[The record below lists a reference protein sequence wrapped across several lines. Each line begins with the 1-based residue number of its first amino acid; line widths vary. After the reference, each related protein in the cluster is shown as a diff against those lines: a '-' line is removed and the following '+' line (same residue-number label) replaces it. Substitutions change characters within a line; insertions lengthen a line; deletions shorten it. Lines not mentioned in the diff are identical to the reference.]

1 VGRWSTTTL
10 PYGVARWGGGPPR
23 PATAVGTDA
32 LDLSG
37 LARDGLLDGALADPV
52 RVLDQP
58 VLDRFLA
65 AGRPAWE
72 GLRERLLELLHDAG
86 AADRIAPHRRPL
98 DEVAPVLPW
107 TVADY
112 VDFYS
117 SREHA
122 TNVSRIFRPDDPS
135 LPEAWDHL
143 PIGYHGRAGTV
154 VVSGTPITRPTGLR
168 RDPASGAVESGPSL
182 HLDVEVELG
191 WVVGVG
197 SALGTTVPTMAFPD
211 HVIGAVVVND
221 WSARDLQAFEYRPL
235 GPFLAKSF
243 ATSVSPWIVPLAAL
257 EDARVAP
264 PDPPHPPAHHLAP
277 AGDGYA
283 VEFELELTPTGGGP
297 TTLSRPDAA
306 GLRWTPAQQLAHL
319 ASNGASLRTGDLYA
333 SGTVS
338 GPTRHE
344 RGSLLELTWGWA
356 EPVTLAG
363 GEERRD
369 GLVDGDEV
377 TIRGSIGGAEG
388 RRIPLGEVVG
398 RIRPAGDPRSA
409 TAADS

>member
-1 VGRWSTTTL
+1 MTTWATTTL
-10 PYGVARWGGGPPR
+10 PFGVVRRGSGPPR
-23 PATAVGTDA
+23 PTTAAGDDA
-32 LDLSG
+32 IDLAG
-37 LARDGLLDGALADPV
+37 LARDGLLEGALDDPV
-52 RVLDQP
+52 ATLDHP
-58 VLDRFLA
+58 NLDRLLA
-65 AGRPAWE
+65 AGPDAWR
-72 GLRERLLELLHDAG
+72 GLRHRLLELMNDTR
-86 AADRIAPHRRPL
+86 AADRLAPRRTPL
-98 DEVAPVLPW
+98 DEVTPVLPW

-168 RDPASGAVESGPSL
+168 RDPGTGEVTSGPSI

-197 SALGTTVPTMAFPD
+197 SDLGTTVPTTAFAD
-211 HVIGAVVVND
+211 HVLGAVLVND

-243 ATSVSPWIVPLAAL
+243 ATSVSPWIVPLDAL
-257 EDARVAP
+257 DHARIAP

-283 VEFELELTPTGGGP
+283 VRFELSLAPEGGP
-297 TTLSRPDAA
+297 PTVLSRPDAA

-338 GPTRHE
+338 GPTVGE
-344 RGSLLELTWGWA
+344 RGSLLELTWGWT
-356 EPVTLAG
+356 EPIELGAAG
-363 GEERRD
+363 QRRD
-369 GLVDGDEV
+369 GLADGDEV
-377 TIRGSIGGAEG
+377 TIRASADGSDGATVE
-388 RRIPLGEVVG
+388 LGTVVG
-398 RIRPAGDPRSA
+398 RIVPA
-409 TAADS
+409 

>member
-10 PYGVARWGGGPPR
+10 PYGVVRWGGRPPR
-23 PATAVGTDA
+23 PATAVGDDA
-32 LDLSG
+32 LDLAG
-37 LARDGLLDGALADPV
+37 LARDGLFDG
-52 RVLDQP
+52 VLDDP
-58 VLDRFLA
+58 LGTLEHPTLDRFLA
-65 AGRPAWE
+65 AGPSAW
-72 GLRERLLELLHDAG
+72 GGIRARLLELVHDAG
-86 AADRIAPHRRPL
+86 AADRLAPHLRPL
-98 DEVAPVLPW
+98 DEVSPVLAW

-112 VDFYS
+112 ADFYS

-135 LPEAWDHL
+135 LPAAWDHL

-168 RDPASGAVESGPSL
+168 RDPATGEITSGPSL

-197 SALGTTVPTMAFPD
+197 SDLGTTVPTTAFAD
-211 HVIGAVVVND
+211 HVVGAVLVND

-243 ATSVSPWIVPLAAL
+243 ATSVSPWIVPLDAL
-257 EDARVAP
+257 ADARVAP
-264 PDPPHPPAHHLAP
+264 PAPPHPPAHHLAP

-283 VEFELELTPTGGGP
+283 VRFELELAPGGSAS
-297 TTLSRPDAA
+297 TVLSRPDAA

-338 GPTRHE
+338 GATREE
-344 RGSLLELTWGWA
+344 RGSLLELTWGWTD
-356 EPVTLAG
+356 PVMLVDGTR
-363 GEERRD
+363 RRD
-369 GLVDGDEV
+369 GLADGDEV
-377 TIRGSIGGAEG
+377 TIGASIVAADGEP
-388 RRIPLGEVVG
+388 IPLGEVVG
-398 RIRPAGDPRSA
+398 RVVPTGTRGHLPPQ
-409 TAADS
+409 

>member
-1 VGRWSTTTL
+1 MGRWNGTTL
-10 PYGVARWGGGPPR
+10 PYGVVRRGSGPARPS
-23 PATAVGTDA
+23 TAVGDDA
-32 LDLSG
+32 LDLAG
-37 LARDGLLDGALADPV
+37 LARAGLLDGALGDPV
-52 RVLDQP
+52 STLDHP
-58 VLDRFLA
+58 TLDRFLV
-65 AGRPAWE
+65 AGPEAWQ
-72 GLRERLLELLHDAG
+72 GLRDRLLELVHDAD
-86 AADRIAPHRRPL
+86 AADRLTTHRTPL
-98 DEVAPVLPW
+98 EHVTPVLPW

-154 VVSGTPITRPTGLR
+154 VVSGTQIARPTGLR
-168 RDPASGAVESGPSL
+168 RDPDSGVVTAGPSI

-191 WVVGVG
+191 WVVGLG
-197 SALGTTVPTMAFPD
+197 SDLGTTVPTTAFAD
-211 HVIGAVVVND
+211 HVIGAVLVND

-264 PDPPHPPAHHLAP
+264 PDPPHPPTHHLAP

-283 VEFELELTPTGGGP
+283 VRFELSLAAEGGDPTV
-297 TTLSRPDAA
+297 LSRPDAA

-319 ASNGASLRTGDLYA
+319 ASNGACLRTGDLYA

-338 GPTRHE
+338 GPTRAE
-344 RGSLLELTWGWA
+344 RGSLLELTWGWTEA
-356 EPVTLAG
+356 LELTSGEHRRG
-363 GEERRD
+363 GLE
-369 GLVDGDEV
+369 DGDTVVIRASIAGTGGCDVALGQVSGRVV
-377 TIRGSIGGAEG
+377 TARGS
-388 RRIPLGEVVG
+388 
-398 RIRPAGDPRSA
+398 
-409 TAADS
+409 ADRA

>member
-1 VGRWSTTTL
+1 VGRWSATTL
-10 PYGVARWGGGPPR
+10 PYGVVRRDSAPPR
-23 PATAVGTDA
+23 PATAVGDDA
-32 LDLSG
+32 IDLAG
-37 LARDGLLDGALADPV
+37 LARAGLLDGALDDPIG
-52 RVLDQP
+52 VLDHP

-65 AGRPAWE
+65 AGPSAWA
-72 GLRERLLELLHDAG
+72 GLRERLLELVHDAT
-86 AADRIAPHRRPL
+86 ADVRLAPHRGPL
-98 DEVAPVLPW
+98 DDVTPVLAW
-107 TVADY
+107 SVADY

-168 RDPASGAVESGPSL
+168 RDPGSGDIVSAPSS

-197 SALGTTVPTMAFPD
+197 STLGTTVPTTAFAD
-211 HVIGAVVVND
+211 HVVGAVVVND

-257 EDARVAP
+257 DDARVAP
-264 PDPPHPPAHHLAP
+264 PVPPHPPAHHLAP

-283 VEFELELTPTGGGP
+283 VRFELELAPAGGAA
-297 TTLSRPDAA
+297 TVVSRPDAA

-338 GPTRHE
+338 GATRQE
-344 RGSLLELTWGWA
+344 RGSLLELTWGWTEA
-356 EPVTLAG
+356 IELSG
-363 GEERRD
+363 GARRHG
-369 GLVDGDEV
+369 GLEDGDTV
-377 TIRGSIGGAEG
+377 VIRASTTGSDGTDRWI
-388 RRIPLGEVVG
+388 GEVSG
-398 RIRPAGDPRSA
+398 RVLATRGPATDRS
-409 TAADS
+409 

>member
-1 VGRWSTTTL
+1 VGRWDETTL
-10 PYGVARWGGGPPR
+10 PYGVVRRGSGPPR
-23 PATAVGTDA
+23 PATASGDHA
-32 LDLSG
+32 IDLAG
-37 LARDGLLDGALADPV
+37 LAADGLLDGALADPV
-52 RVLDQP
+52 DTVGGP
-58 VLDRFLA
+58 TLDRFLA
-65 AGRPAWE
+65 AGPDAWH
-72 GLRERLLELLHDAG
+72 GLRARLRELTSDPGAG
-86 AADRIAPHRRPL
+86 AELERHRTPL
-98 DEVAPVLPW
+98 DEVTPVLPW

-154 VVSGTPITRPTGLR
+154 VVSGTDITRPTGLR
-168 RDPASGAVESGPSL
+168 RDPGTGNVTSGPST

-197 SALGTTVPTMAFPD
+197 SELGATVPTTAFAD

-243 ATSVSPWIVPLAAL
+243 ATSVSPWIVPLEAL
-257 EDARVAP
+257 GAARVPP

-283 VEFELELTPTGGGP
+283 VRFELQLTPAGGVP
-297 TTLSRPDAA
+297 TTLSRPDAT

-338 GPTRHE
+338 GPTREE
-344 RGSLLELTWGWA
+344 RGSLLELTWGWRDPI
-356 EPVTLAG
+356 ELSDGQV
-363 GEERRD
+363 RVD
-369 GLVDGDEV
+369 GLEDGDEV
-377 TIRGSIGGAEG
+377 TIGADVAGPDG
-388 RRIPLGEVVG
+388 RSVHLGAVVG
-398 RIRPAGDPRSA
+398 RVRAGRPGGLRG
-409 TAADS
+409 

>member
-1 VGRWSTTTL
+1 VTTWATTTL
-10 PYGVARWGGGPPR
+10 PYGVVRGGSGPPR
-23 PATAVGTDA
+23 PATAVGDDA
-32 LDLSG
+32 IDLAG
-37 LARDGLLDGALADPV
+37 LAQDGLLDGGLDDPV
-52 RVLDQP
+52 ATLDHP
-58 VLDRFLA
+58 NLDRFLA
-65 AGRPAWE
+65 AGPDAWL
-72 GLRERLLELLHDAG
+72 GLRNRLLELVRDTRT
-86 AADRIAPHRRPL
+86 ADRLAPHRTPL
-98 DEVAPVLPW
+98 DEVTPVLPW

-154 VVSGTPITRPTGLR
+154 VVSGTPIRRPTGLR
-168 RDPASGAVESGPSL
+168 RDPDTGAVTSGPSI

-197 SALGTTVPTMAFPD
+197 SDLGTTVPTTAFAD
-211 HVIGAVVVND
+211 HVLGAVLVND

-243 ATSVSPWIVPLAAL
+243 ATSVSPWIVPLDAL
-257 EDARVAP
+257 DHARVAP

-277 AGDGYA
+277 TGDGYA
-283 VEFELELTPTGGGP
+283 VRFELSLAADGRTPTV
-297 TTLSRPDAA
+297 LSRPDAA

-338 GPTRHE
+338 GPTVGE
-344 RGSLLELTWGWA
+344 RGSLLELTWGWT
-356 EPVTLAG
+356 EPIDLGAAG
-363 GEERRD
+363 QRRD
-369 GLVDGDEV
+369 GLADGDEV
-377 TIRGSIGGAEG
+377 TIRATADGPDGAMVE
-388 RRIPLGEVVG
+388 LGAVVG
-398 RIRPAGDPRSA
+398 RIVPA
-409 TAADS
+409 

>member
-10 PYGVARWGGGPPR
+10 PYGVVRWGGGPPR
-23 PATAVGTDA
+23 PATAVGDDA
-32 LDLSG
+32 LDLAG
-37 LARDGLLDGALADPV
+37 LARDGLLDGALDDPV
-52 RVLDQP
+52 GVLDHP

-65 AGRPAWE
+65 AGPPAWA
-72 GLRERLLELLHDAG
+72 GLRDRLLELLDDAT
-86 AADRIAPHRRPL
+86 ADVRLAPHRRPL
-98 DEVAPVLPW
+98 ENVTPVLAW

-168 RDPASGAVESGPSL
+168 RDPTSGDIVSAPSI

-197 SALGTTVPTMAFPD
+197 STLGTTVPTTAFAD

-257 EDARVAP
+257 DDARVAP
-264 PDPPHPPAHHLAP
+264 PTPPHPPAHHLAP
-277 AGDGYA
+277 AGNGYA
-283 VEFELELTPTGGGP
+283 VRFELELAPAGVTPAV
-297 TTLSRPDAA
+297 LSRPDAA

-338 GPTRHE
+338 GATRQE
-344 RGSLLELTWGWA
+344 RGSLLELTWGWTD
-356 EPVTLAG
+356 PVALADG
-363 GEERRD
+363 TERRD
-369 GLVDGDEV
+369 GLADGDEV
-377 TIRGSIGGAEG
+377 TIRASIGGTGDGA
-388 RRIPLGEVVG
+388 IPLGEVVG
-398 RIRPAGDPRSA
+398 RVVPAGTRDRPPPQ
-409 TAADS
+409 